1 MKKILLYILL
11 LLPIA
16 MGAAPKKGPKSEIKV
31 AVFNFTAS
39 STRANDVSKGKAP
52 VQRLW
57 SNSVSAVADQILAM
71 DCDVVGLTGVCDSI
85 AGRKGNVGLPETLKA
100 KGADYSWLILSNTRP
115 SLPLEGA
122 YNKTQAII
130 WKTDKYDCIDWSINW
145 LGGYFDRNR
154 LPKGVNGDA
163 TKSVTWAKFREK
175 ATGKE
180 FYFMAAATNGAS
192 NKELSLA
199 NCQNLIKIADE
210 IVVLD
215 GKPSIIVGSFN
226 MQDNTPGY
234 TECLGQSRWVDVYSR
249 LKLDGMLMDSELKT
263 KDTRNNSRGDKN
275 SGGRPDYIFV
285 DGFNID
291 FYMVGRAKYPSS
303 DGTMV
308 FPAYGF
314 PVMATLTF

>member
-1 MKKILLYILL
+1 MLL
-11 LLPIA
+11 LLPLA
-16 MGAAPKKGPKSEIKV
+16 LGAAPKKAPKSQLKV
-31 AVFNFTAS
+31 AVMSVTAS
-39 STRANDVSKGKAP
+39 QTRVKDVLSGNAP

-57 SNSVSAVADQILAM
+57 SNSVGAVADQILAM

-85 AGRKGNVGLPETLKA
+85 AGRTGNVGLPEAMKV

-122 YNKTQAII
+122 CNRTQAIV
-130 WKTDKYDCIDWSINW
+130 WKTGKYECIDWSINW
-145 LGGYFDRNR
+145 LGGFFDKNR

-163 TKSVTWAKFREK
+163 TKSVTWAKFREIS
-175 ATGKE
+175 TGKE
-180 FYFMAAATNGAS
+180 FYFMVTSINGAS
-192 NKELSLA
+192 NKELNMA

-215 GKPSIIVGSFN
+215 EKPSVIVGSFN

-234 TECLGQSRWVDVYSR
+234 TECLSKSRWVDVYSR
-249 LKLDGMLMDSELKT
+249 MKLDGMLMDSEVKT
-263 KDTRNNSRGDKN
+263 KDTRNNPRGDKYYA
-275 SGGRPDYIFV
+275 GRPDYIFV
-285 DGFNID
+285 DGFDID

-314 PVMATLTF
+314 PVIATLTF

>member
-31 AVFNFTAS
+31 AVMSVTAS
-39 STRANDVSKGKAP
+39 QTRAKDVSSGKAP

-85 AGRKGNVGLPETLKA
+85 AGRKGNVGLPEAMKV

-122 YNKTQAII
+122 CDRTQAIV
-130 WKTDKYDCIDWSINW
+130 WKTGKYECIDWSINW
-145 LGGYFDRNR
+145 LGGFFDKNR

-163 TKSVTWAKFREK
+163 TKSVTWAKFREIS
-175 ATGKE
+175 TGKE
-180 FYFMAAATNGAS
+180 FYFMVTSTNGAS
-192 NKELSLA
+192 NKELNMA

-215 GKPSIIVGSFN
+215 EKPSVIVGSFN

-234 TECLGQSRWVDVYSR
+234 TECLSKSRWVDVYSR
-249 LKLDGMLMDSELKT
+249 MKLDGMLMDSEVKT
-263 KDTRNNSRGDKN
+263 KDTRNNSRGDKS

-285 DGFNID
+285 DGFSID

-314 PVMATLTF
+314 PVIATLTF

>member
-16 MGAAPKKGPKSEIKV
+16 MGASPKKGPKSEIKV
-31 AVFNFTAS
+31 AVMSVTAS
-39 STRANDVSKGKAP
+39 QTRAKEVSSGKAP

-85 AGRKGNVGLPETLKA
+85 AGRKGNVGLPEALKA

-115 SLPLEGA
+115 SLPIEGA

-145 LGGYFDRNR
+145 LGGFFDRNR

-163 TKSVTWAKFREK
+163 TKSVTWAKFREIS
-175 ATGKE
+175 TGKE
-180 FYFMAAATNGAS
+180 FYFMVTSTNGAS
-192 NKELSLA
+192 NKELNMA

-215 GKPSIIVGSFN
+215 EKPSVIVGSFN

-234 TECLGQSRWVDVYSR
+234 TECLSKSRWIDVYSR
-249 LKLDGMLMDSELKT
+249 MKLDGMLMDSEVKT
-263 KDTRNNSRGDKN
+263 KDTRNNSRGDKS

-285 DGFNID
+285 DGFSID

-314 PVMATLTF
+314 PVIATLTF

>member
-31 AVFNFTAS
+31 AVMSVTAS
-39 STRANDVSKGKAP
+39 QTRAKDVSSGKAP

-85 AGRKGNVGLPETLKA
+85 AGRKGNVGLPKALKA

-145 LGGYFDRNR
+145 LGGFFDRNR

-163 TKSVTWAKFREK
+163 TKSVTWAKFREIS
-175 ATGKE
+175 TGKE
-180 FYFMAAATNGAS
+180 FYFMVTSTNGAS
-192 NKELSLA
+192 NKELNMA

-215 GKPSIIVGSFN
+215 EKPSVIVGSFN

-234 TECLGQSRWVDVYSR
+234 TECLSKSRWIDVYSR
-249 LKLDGMLMDSELKT
+249 MKLDGMLMDSEVKT
-263 KDTRNNSRGDKN
+263 KDTRNNSRGDKS

-285 DGFNID
+285 DGFSID

-314 PVMATLTF
+314 PVIATLTF